1 MPTKVKKNYAA
12 LAHSDPLAELAKQ
25 VHVDLEK
32 GKSISQEDIRKI
44 IQLANNL
51 LNTLHSPVKP
61 DNFLVESRFNTEAP
75 GKTEPAIE
83 KMPTVT
89 TPAVKPEPEKQKSG
103 FLGRG

>member
-25 VHVDLEK
+25 VHANLEK
-32 GKSISQEDIRKI
+32 GKFIPQADIRQIVK
-44 IQLANNL
+44 LANDL
-51 LNTLHSPVKP
+51 LNTLHKPVVDEGDPFLTEGPKSPP
-61 DNFLVESRFNTEAP
+61 
-75 GKTEPAIE
+75 IE